1 MTRSSRTLARA
12 LDRAVSGVAIL
23 CGRVALPLIVLC
35 GVGLVLG
42 RHLRIGWTADLK
54 EVEALLFFGLVMTS
68 FGYAYLR
75 DAHVRV
81 DLASRRFP
89 PRLRAGVELAGC
101 ALVVAPLCVVLLW
114 YGGESAWW
122 AFVHG
127 ERLPFGDLPLQ
138 WVVRAA
144 VPAGAALLLAAA
156 VAVSI
161 RCVAALAAPRAGPVP
176 GPFDEDRA
184 A

>member
-23 CGRVALPLIVLC
+23 CGRVALPLIVMC

-54 EVEALLFFGLVMTS
+54 EVEAALFFGLVMTS

-89 PRLRAGVELAGC
+89 PRVRAGVELAGC
-101 ALVVAPLCVVLLW
+101 ALVVAPLCAVLLW

-122 AFVHG
+122 SFVHG
-127 ERLPFGDLPLQ
+127 ERLPFGNLPLQ

-156 VAVSI
+156 AAISI
-161 RCVAALAAPRAGPVP
+161 RCVAVLAAPRAAP

>member
-1 MTRSSRTLARA
+1 MARSPRTLARA

-54 EVEALLFFGLVMTS
+54 EVEAALFFGLVMTS

-89 PRLRAGVELAGC
+89 PRVRAGIELAGC
-101 ALVVAPLCVVLLW
+101 VLVVLPLCAVLAW
-114 YGGESAWW
+114 YGGESAWRS
-122 AFVHG
+122 FVQG
-127 ERLPFGDLPLQ
+127 ERLPFGELPLQ
-138 WVVRAA
+138 WLVRAA
-144 VPAGAALLLAAA
+144 VPLGALLLAAA
-156 VAVSI
+156 GAAISI
-161 RCVAALAAPRAGPVP
+161 RCVRVLIEPDAPE
-176 GPFDEDRA
+176 PFGTEREG
-184 A
+184 